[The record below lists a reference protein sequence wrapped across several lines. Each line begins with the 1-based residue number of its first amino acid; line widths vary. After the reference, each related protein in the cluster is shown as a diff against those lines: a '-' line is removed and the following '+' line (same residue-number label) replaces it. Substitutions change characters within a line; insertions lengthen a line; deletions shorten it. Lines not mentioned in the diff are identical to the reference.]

1 MGARPS
7 VRVRGAGRDAQG
19 RRCAHCARAGRRRS
33 SRVPAPH
40 PAPEP
45 LKRELGRIAL
55 ALLALNSMIGAG
67 IFGLPADAARL
78 TGLFSPVLFL
88 LCGLLMATLMLSF
101 AQAASYFQ
109 GTGGPILYAGTA
121 FGPFVGFQ
129 TGWLL
134 YAGRAT
140 AIAANA
146 NLFATYLGTY
156 VPAVN
161 DGLGRALVIVSL
173 GVLFAVV
180 NVTGV
185 KQGMGAILAISVAK
199 FVPLLVFVLV
209 GLTHVQPALF
219 ADTTVPSIGTIG
231 EAALVVF
238 YAFVGFE
245 GALVPAGE
253 SRDPRRDLPKAL
265 LVTALGGTILYVGI
279 QVVTVALTPDLA
291 RSTRP
296 LADAAAVFMGTGG
309 VAMLSFAA
317 MASILGNYAS
327 SVLAAPRMTYAL
339 AREGSLP
346 AAFGTVHARWQTPH
360 VSILAFIVLGVSLG
374 VSGTFTQLAVLS
386 ALTRLIGYTTSLAA
400 LPRLARRFGHEA
412 QAMHLPGGFTIPAA
426 GLAICTWLMV
436 QVRAEAVWKT
446 ALLVALGTL
455 LYVLARRSASP
466 ASR

>member
-1 MGARPS
+1 MSEVIG
-7 VRVRGAGRDAQG
+7 VT
-19 RRCAHCARAGRRRS
+19 S
-33 SRVPAPH
+33 SAASPTATS
-40 PAPEP
+40 PEP

-88 LCGLLMATLMLSF
+88 LCGALMATLMLSF

-109 GTGGPILYAGTA
+109 GTGGPLLYAGTA

-161 DGLGRALVIVSL
+161 DGVGRLAVIVGL
-173 GVLFAVV
+173 GTLFAWI

-185 KQGMGAILAISVAK
+185 KQGIGAILAISVLK
-199 FVPLLVFVLV
+199 FVPLAVFVLV
-209 GLTHVQPALF
+209 GLTHVRPAMF
-219 ADTTVPSIGTIG
+219 ADTTVPAFTTLG

-265 LVTALGGTILYVGI
+265 LVTALGGTLLYVGI
-279 QVVTVALTPDLA
+279 QIVSVALTPELA
-291 RSTRP
+291 TSTRP
-296 LADAAAVFMGTGG
+296 LVDAAQVFMGAAG
-309 VAMLSFAA
+309 VAMLAFAA
-317 MASILGNYAS
+317 MASVLGNYAS

-339 AREGSLP
+339 AREGTLP
-346 AAFGTVHARWQTPH
+346 AVFARVHPTWQTPH
-360 VSILAFIVLGVSLG
+360 VSILAFIVLGVTLG
-374 VSGTFTQLAVLS
+374 ATGTFTQLAVLS
-386 ALTRLIGYTTSLAA
+386 ALTRLIGYTSSLAA
-400 LPRLARRFGHEA
+400 LPRLAKRFGHEP
-412 QAMHLPGGFTIPAA
+412 QAMRLPGGFLIPAA
-426 GLAICTWLMV
+426 GLVICAWLMA
-436 QVRAEAVWKT
+436 QVRFEAVWKT
-446 ALLVALGTL
+446 AALMGVGTA
-455 LYVLARRSASP
+455 LYAGARWRRAS
-466 ASR
+466 

>member
-1 MGARPS
+1 VPTPLPS
-7 VRVRGAGRDAQG
+7 A
-19 RRCAHCARAGRRRS
+19 
-33 SRVPAPH
+33 
-40 PAPEP
+40 EP

-88 LCGLLMATLMLSF
+88 ICGLLMATLMLSF
-101 AQAASYFQ
+101 AQASSYFQ

-156 VPAVN
+156 IPAVN
-161 DGLGRALVIVSL
+161 DGAGRMLVIV
-173 GVLFAVV
+173 GIGGLFAAL

-199 FVPLLVFVLV
+199 FVPLAVFVLV
-209 GLTHVQPALF
+209 GLTYVRPVMF
-219 ADTTVPSIGTIG
+219 ADMTVPSFGTLG
-231 EAALVVF
+231 EAALIVF

-253 SRDPRRDLPKAL
+253 SKDPRRDLPKAL
-265 LVTALGGTILYVGI
+265 FVTALGGTLLYIGI
-279 QVVTVALTPDLA
+279 QIVSVALTPDLA
-291 RSTRP
+291 GSTRP
-296 LADAAAVFMGTGG
+296 LADAAAVFMGPAG

-346 AAFGTVHARWQTPH
+346 DAFARVHSRWQTPH
-360 VSILAFIVLGVSLG
+360 VSILGFIVLGVTLG

-400 LPRLARRFGHEA
+400 LPRLRARFGHEA
-412 QAMHLPGGFTIPAA
+412 QAMTLPGGFAIPAA
-426 GLAICTWLMV
+426 GLAICGWLML
-436 QVRAEAVWKT
+436 QVKFEAVWKT
-446 ALLVALGTL
+446 AVLVALGTA
-455 LYVLARRSASP
+455 LYLFARRSAARTSG
-466 ASR
+466 AS

>member
-1 MGARPS
+1 MPTPLPS
-7 VRVRGAGRDAQG
+7 A
-19 RRCAHCARAGRRRS
+19 
-33 SRVPAPH
+33 
-40 PAPEP
+40 EP

-88 LCGLLMATLMLSF
+88 ICGLLMATLMLSF

-109 GTGGPILYAGTA
+109 GTGGPILYAGAA

-156 VPAVN
+156 IPSVN
-161 DGLGRALVIVSL
+161 DGVGRLLVIV
-173 GVLFAVV
+173 GIGALFAAL

-199 FVPLLVFVLV
+199 FVPLAVFVLV
-209 GLTHVQPALF
+209 GLTYVRPVMF
-219 ADTTVPSIGTIG
+219 AEIAVPSFTTLG
-231 EAALVVF
+231 EAALLVF

-253 SRDPRRDLPKAL
+253 SKDPRRDLPKAL
-265 LVTALGGTILYVGI
+265 FVTALGGTLLYIGI
-279 QVVTVALTPDLA
+279 QIVSVALTPDLA
-291 RSTRP
+291 SSTRP
-296 LADAAAVFMGTGG
+296 LADAAAVFMGPAG

-346 AAFGTVHARWQTPH
+346 EAFARVHTKWKTPH
-360 VSILAFIVLGVSLG
+360 VSILGFLVLGVSLG

-386 ALTRLIGYTTSLAA
+386 AITRLIGYTTSLAA
-400 LPRLARRFGHEA
+400 LPRLRARFGHEP
-412 QAMHLPGGFTIPAA
+412 QAMALPGGFTIPAA
-426 GLAICTWLMV
+426 GLAICTWLML
-436 QVRAEAVWKT
+436 QVKFEAVWKT
-446 ALLVALGTL
+446 AVLMALGTA
-455 LYVLARRSASP
+455 LYLLARRGANASP
-466 ASR
+466 SH

>member
-1 MGARPS
+1 
-7 VRVRGAGRDAQG
+7 
-19 RRCAHCARAGRRRS
+19 
-33 SRVPAPH
+33 VPITT
-40 PAPEP
+40 PEP

-101 AQAASYFQ
+101 AQASSYFQ

-161 DGLGRALVIVSL
+161 DGAGRMLVIVGI
-173 GVLFAVV
+173 GVLFAAL

-199 FVPLLVFVLV
+199 FVPLVVFVLV
-209 GLTHVQPALF
+209 GLTYVKPVMF
-219 ADTTVPSIGTIG
+219 ADTVVPSFGTLG
-231 EAALVVF
+231 EAALIVF

-253 SRDPRRDLPKAL
+253 SKDPRRDLPKAL
-265 LVTALGGTILYVGI
+265 LVTALGGTLLYVGI
-279 QVVTVALTPDLA
+279 QIVSVALTPDLA
-291 RSTRP
+291 GSTRP
-296 LADAAAVFMGTGG
+296 LADAAAVFMGAAG
-309 VAMLSFAA
+309 VAMISFAA

-346 AAFGTVHARWQTPH
+346 PAFGAVHDTWKTPH
-360 VSILAFIVLGVSLG
+360 VSILAFLLLGVSLG

-400 LPRLARRFGHEA
+400 LPRLKARFGHEV
-412 QAMHLPGGFTIPAA
+412 QAMRLPGGFLVPAL
-426 GLAICTWLMV
+426 GLAICTWLML
-436 QVRAEAVWKT
+436 QVKFEAVWKT
-446 ALLVALGTL
+446 AALMALGTL
-455 LYVLARRSASP
+455 LYVIARRGAKGASP
-466 ASR
+466 TATP

>member
-1 MGARPS
+1 M
-7 VRVRGAGRDAQG
+7 
-19 RRCAHCARAGRRRS
+19 
-33 SRVPAPH
+33 SRVPTPLAST
-40 PAPEP
+40 EP

-88 LCGLLMATLMLSF
+88 ICGLLVATLMLSF
-101 AQAASYFQ
+101 AQASSYFQ
-109 GTGGPILYAGTA
+109 GTGGPILYAGAA

-134 YAGRAT
+134 YVGRAT

-156 VPAVN
+156 IPAVN
-161 DGLGRALVIVSL
+161 DGAGRWLVIVGL
-173 GVLFAVV
+173 GVLFAAI

-199 FVPLLVFVLV
+199 FVPLAVFVLV
-209 GLTHVQPALF
+209 GLTYVRPVMF
-219 ADTTVPSIGTIG
+219 AEMAVPSFTTFG
-231 EAALVVF
+231 EAALLVF

-245 GALVPAGE
+245 GALIPAGE
-253 SRDPRRDLPKAL
+253 SKDPRRDLPKAL
-265 LVTALGGTILYVGI
+265 FVTALGGTLLYIGI
-279 QVVTVALTPDLA
+279 QIVSVALTPDLA
-291 RSTRP
+291 GSTRP
-296 LADAAAVFMGTGG
+296 LADAAAVFMGPAG

-346 AAFGTVHARWQTPH
+346 EAFARVHSAWQTPH
-360 VSILAFIVLGVSLG
+360 VSILGFLVLGVSLG

-386 ALTRLIGYTTSLAA
+386 AITRLIGYTTSLAA
-400 LPRLARRFGHEA
+400 LPRLRTQFGHEP
-412 QAMHLPGGFTIPAA
+412 QAMSLPGGLAIPAA
-426 GLAICTWLMV
+426 GLAICTWLML
-436 QVRAEAVWKT
+436 QVKFEAVWKT
-446 ALLVALGTL
+446 ALLMALGTA
-455 LYVLARRSASP
+455 LYLLARRGGNATP
-466 ASR
+466 VARP

>member
-1 MGARPS
+1 
-7 VRVRGAGRDAQG
+7 
-19 RRCAHCARAGRRRS
+19 
-33 SRVPAPH
+33 VPITT
-40 PAPEP
+40 PEP

-101 AQAASYFQ
+101 AQASSYFQ

-121 FGPFVGFQ
+121 FGSFVGFQ

-161 DGLGRALVIVSL
+161 DGAGRMLVIVGI
-173 GVLFAVV
+173 GVLFAAL

-199 FVPLLVFVLV
+199 FVPLVVFVLV
-209 GLTHVQPALF
+209 GLTYVKPVMF
-219 ADTTVPSIGTIG
+219 ADTVVPSFGTLG
-231 EAALVVF
+231 EAALIVF

-253 SRDPRRDLPKAL
+253 SKDPRRDLPKAL
-265 LVTALGGTILYVGI
+265 LVTALGGTLLYVGI
-279 QVVTVALTPDLA
+279 QIVSVALTPDLA
-291 RSTRP
+291 GSTRP
-296 LADAAAVFMGTGG
+296 LADAAAVFMGAAG
-309 VAMLSFAA
+309 VAMISFAA

-346 AAFGTVHARWQTPH
+346 PAFGAVHDTWKTPH
-360 VSILAFIVLGVSLG
+360 VSILAFLLLGVSLG

-400 LPRLARRFGHEA
+400 LPRLKARFGHEV
-412 QAMHLPGGFTIPAA
+412 QAMRLPGGFLVPAL
-426 GLAICTWLMV
+426 GLAICTWLML
-436 QVRAEAVWKT
+436 QVKFEAVWKT
-446 ALLVALGTL
+446 AALMALGTL
-455 LYVLARRSASP
+455 LYVIARRGAKGASP
-466 ASR
+466 TATP

>member
-1 MGARPS
+1 MPTPLPS
-7 VRVRGAGRDAQG
+7 A
-19 RRCAHCARAGRRRS
+19 
-33 SRVPAPH
+33 
-40 PAPEP
+40 EP

-88 LCGLLMATLMLSF
+88 MCGLLIATLMLSF
-101 AQAASYFQ
+101 AQASSYFQ
-109 GTGGPILYAGTA
+109 GTGGPILYAGAA

-156 VPAVN
+156 IPAVN
-161 DGLGRALVIVSL
+161 DGAGRMLVIV
-173 GVLFAVV
+173 GIGALFAAL

-199 FVPLLVFVLV
+199 FVPLAVFVLV
-209 GLTHVQPALF
+209 GLTYVRPVMFTEMA
-219 ADTTVPSIGTIG
+219 VPSFATLG
-231 EAALVVF
+231 EAALIVF

-253 SRDPRRDLPKAL
+253 SKDPRRDLPKAL
-265 LVTALGGTILYVGI
+265 FVTALGGTLLYIGI
-279 QVVTVALTPDLA
+279 QIVSVALTPDLA
-291 RSTRP
+291 GSTRP
-296 LADAAAVFMGTGG
+296 LADAAAVFMGPAG

-339 AREGSLP
+339 ARDGSLP
-346 AAFGTVHARWQTPH
+346 EAFARVHTRWQTPH
-360 VSILAFIVLGVSLG
+360 VSILGFLVLGVSLG

-386 ALTRLIGYTTSLAA
+386 AITRLIGYTTSLAA
-400 LPRLARRFGHEA
+400 LPRLRARFGHEP
-412 QAMHLPGGFTIPAA
+412 QAMSLPGGFAIPAA
-426 GLAICTWLMV
+426 GLAICTWLML
-436 QVRAEAVWKT
+436 QVKFEAVWKT
-446 ALLVALGTL
+446 ALLMALGTV
-455 LYVLARRSASP
+455 LYLLARRGAKGHP
-466 ASR
+466 PG

>member
-1 MGARPS
+1 MGP
-7 VRVRGAGRDAQG
+7 VP
-19 RRCAHCARAGRRRS
+19 HCAVCGRAPSCRVS
-33 SRVPAPH
+33 STPPAAERLPR
-40 PAPEP
+40 A
-45 LKRELGRIAL
+45 LGRVAL

-88 LCGLLMATLMLSF
+88 LCGALMATLMLSF

-109 GTGGPILYAGTA
+109 GTGGPLLYAGTA

-156 VPAVN
+156 VPAVS
-161 DGLGRALVIVSL
+161 DGAGRLVVIVGL
-173 GVLFAVV
+173 GVLFAAL

-209 GLTHVQPALF
+209 GLTQVRPAMF
-219 ADTTVPSIGTIG
+219 AGTVVPSVSTLG
-231 EAALVVF
+231 EAALLVF

-253 SRDPRRDLPKAL
+253 SKDPRRDLPQAL
-265 LVTALGGTILYVGI
+265 LVTALGGTLLYVGI
-279 QVVTVALTPDLA
+279 QIVSVALTPDLA
-291 RSTRP
+291 GSTRP
-296 LADAAAVFMGTGG
+296 LADAAAVFLGAGG
-309 VAMLSFAA
+309 VALVSFAA
-317 MASILGNYAS
+317 MASIVGNYAS

-339 AREGSLP
+339 AREGTLP
-346 AAFGTVHARWQTPH
+346 AAFAAVHPRWRTPH
-360 VSILAFIVLGVSLG
+360 VSIVVFIVLGVLLG
-374 VSGTFTQLAVLS
+374 ASGTFTQLAVLS
-386 ALTRLIGYTTSLAA
+386 AITRLIGYSTSLAA
-400 LPRLARRFGHEA
+400 LPRLRARFGHEPTA
-412 QAMHLPGGFTIPAA
+412 LSLPGGWLIPGA
-426 GLAICTWLMV
+426 GLAICAWLMA
-436 QVRAEAVWKT
+436 QVSLEAVWKT
-446 ALLVALGTL
+446 AALMAVGTG
-455 LYVLARRSASP
+455 LYLGARGARRSGSE
-466 ASR
+466 

>member
-1 MGARPS
+1 
-7 VRVRGAGRDAQG
+7 
-19 RRCAHCARAGRRRS
+19 
-33 SRVPAPH
+33 VPTPL
-40 PAPEP
+40 PPVEP

-88 LCGLLMATLMLSF
+88 ICGLLVATLMLSF
-101 AQAASYFQ
+101 AQASSYFQ

-161 DGLGRALVIVSL
+161 DGAGRMLVIVGI
-173 GVLFAVV
+173 GVLFAAL

-199 FVPLLVFVLV
+199 FVPLAIFVLV
-209 GLTHVQPALF
+209 GLHYVRPMMFTEL
-219 ADTTVPSIGTIG
+219 TVPPFATLG
-231 EAALVVF
+231 EAALLVF

-253 SRDPRRDLPKAL
+253 SKDPRRDLPKAL
-265 LVTALGGTILYVGI
+265 FVTALGGTLLYIGI
-279 QVVTVALTPDLA
+279 QIVSVALTPNLA
-291 RSTRP
+291 ASTRP
-296 LADAAAVFMGTGG
+296 LADAAAVFMGPAG

-346 AAFGTVHARWQTPH
+346 EAFARVHATWQTPH
-360 VSILAFIVLGVSLG
+360 VSIIGFLVLGVALG

-386 ALTRLIGYTTSLAA
+386 AITRLLGYTTSLAA
-400 LPRLARRFGHEA
+400 LPRLRARFGHEA
-412 QAMHLPGGFTIPAA
+412 QAMSLPGGLAIPAA
-426 GLAICTWLMV
+426 GLAICTWLML
-436 QVRAEAVWKT
+436 QVKYEAIWKT
-446 ALLVALGTL
+446 ALLMSLGSV
-455 LYVLARRSASP
+455 LYLLARRGGHP
-466 ASR
+466 RPG

>member
-1 MGARPS
+1 MPIPLPTA
-7 VRVRGAGRDAQG
+7 
-19 RRCAHCARAGRRRS
+19 
-33 SRVPAPH
+33 
-40 PAPEP
+40 EP

-101 AQAASYFQ
+101 AQASSYFQ

-156 VPAVN
+156 IPAVN
-161 DGLGRALVIVSL
+161 DGAGRMLVIV
-173 GVLFAVV
+173 GIGALFAAL

-199 FVPLLVFVLV
+199 FVPLAVFVLV
-209 GLTHVQPALF
+209 GLTYVRPVMF
-219 ADTTVPSIGTIG
+219 AEMTVPSFGTLG
-231 EAALVVF
+231 EAALIVF

-253 SRDPRRDLPKAL
+253 SKDPRRDLPKAL
-265 LVTALGGTILYVGI
+265 FVTALGGTLLYIGI
-279 QVVTVALTPDLA
+279 QIVSVALTPDLA
-291 RSTRP
+291 GSTRP
-296 LADAAAVFMGTGG
+296 LADAAAVFMGPAG

-346 AAFGTVHARWQTPH
+346 DAFARVHSRWQTPH
-360 VSILAFIVLGVSLG
+360 VSILGFIVLGVTLG

-386 ALTRLIGYTTSLAA
+386 AITRLIGYTTSLAA
-400 LPRLARRFGHEA
+400 LPRLRARFGHEA
-412 QAMHLPGGFTIPAA
+412 QAMSLPGGFAIPAA
-426 GLAICTWLMV
+426 GLAICGWLML
-436 QVRAEAVWKT
+436 QVKFEAVWKT
-446 ALLVALGTL
+446 AVLVALGTA
-455 LYVLARRSASP
+455 LYLFARRGAKVSGTH
-466 ASR
+466 

>member
-1 MGARPS
+1 VHAPL
-7 VRVRGAGRDAQG
+7 
-19 RRCAHCARAGRRRS
+19 
-33 SRVPAPH
+33 PAT
-40 PAPEP
+40 APEP
-45 LKRELGRIAL
+45 LRRELGRIAL

-88 LCGLLMATLMLSF
+88 LCGALMATLMLSF

-156 VPAVN
+156 VPVVN
-161 DGLGRALVIVSL
+161 DGLGRLAVIVGL
-173 GVLFAVV
+173 GALFAWV

-185 KQGMGAILAISVAK
+185 RQGMGAILAISVAK
-199 FVPLLVFVLV
+199 FVPLAVFVLV
-209 GLTHVQPALF
+209 GLTHVRPAMF
-219 ADTTVPSIGTIG
+219 AEAAVPSFATLG
-231 EAALVVF
+231 EAALIVF

-265 LVTALGGTILYVGI
+265 LVTALGGTLLYVGI
-279 QVVTVALTPDLA
+279 QVVSVALAPGLA
-291 RSTRP
+291 TSSRP
-296 LADAAAVFMGTGG
+296 LADAAAVFMGAAG
-309 VAMLSFAA
+309 VAMVSFAA
-317 MASILGNYAS
+317 MASVLGNYAS

-346 AAFGTVHARWQTPH
+346 AVFARVHARWQTPH
-360 VSILAFIVLGVSLG
+360 ASILAFIALGVTLG
-374 VSGTFTQLAVLS
+374 ASGTFTQLAVLS
-386 ALTRLIGYTTSLAA
+386 ALTRLIGYTSSLAA
-400 LPRLARRFGHEA
+400 LPRLRARFGHEP
-412 QAMHLPGGFTIPAA
+412 QAMQLPGGFLVPAA
-426 GLAICTWLMV
+426 GLAICTWLML
-436 QVRAEAVWKT
+436 QVKFEAVWKT
-446 ALLVALGTL
+446 AALMALGTV
-455 LYVLARRSASP
+455 LYAVARRNTSA
-466 ASR
+466 R

>member
-1 MGARPS
+1 MPTTTA
-7 VRVRGAGRDAQG
+7 
-19 RRCAHCARAGRRRS
+19 
-33 SRVPAPH
+33 
-40 PAPEP
+40 EP

-101 AQAASYFQ
+101 AQASSYFQ

-161 DGLGRALVIVSL
+161 DGAGRMLVIVGI
-173 GVLFAVV
+173 GVLFAAL

-199 FVPLLVFVLV
+199 FVPLVVFVLV
-209 GLTHVQPALF
+209 GLTYVKPVMF
-219 ADTTVPSIGTIG
+219 ADTVVPSFGTLG
-231 EAALVVF
+231 EAALIVF

-253 SRDPRRDLPKAL
+253 SKDPRRDLPKAL
-265 LVTALGGTILYVGI
+265 LVTALGGTLLYVGI
-279 QVVTVALTPDLA
+279 QIVSVALTPDLA
-291 RSTRP
+291 GSTRP
-296 LADAAAVFMGTGG
+296 LADAAAVFMGAAG
-309 VAMLSFAA
+309 VAMISFAA

-346 AAFGTVHARWQTPH
+346 PAFGAVHETWKTPH
-360 VSILAFIVLGVSLG
+360 VSILAFLVLGVSLG

-400 LPRLARRFGHEA
+400 LPRLKRRFGHEA
-412 QAMHLPGGFTIPAA
+412 QAMRLPGGFLVPAL
-426 GLAICTWLMV
+426 GLAICTWLML
-436 QVRAEAVWKT
+436 QVKFEAVWKT
-446 ALLVALGTL
+446 AALMALGTL
-455 LYVLARRSASP
+455 LYVIARRGAKGVTP
-466 ASR
+466 TTTP

>member
-1 MGARPS
+1 VPTPLPS
-7 VRVRGAGRDAQG
+7 A
-19 RRCAHCARAGRRRS
+19 
-33 SRVPAPH
+33 
-40 PAPEP
+40 EP

-88 LCGLLMATLMLSF
+88 ICGLLMATLMLSF
-101 AQAASYFQ
+101 AQASSYFQ

-156 VPAVN
+156 IPAVN
-161 DGLGRALVIVSL
+161 DGAGRMLVIV
-173 GVLFAVV
+173 GIGGLFAAL

-199 FVPLLVFVLV
+199 FVPLAVFVLV
-209 GLTHVQPALF
+209 GLTYVRPVMF
-219 ADTTVPSIGTIG
+219 ADMTVPSFGTLG
-231 EAALVVF
+231 EAALIVF

-253 SRDPRRDLPKAL
+253 SKDPRRDLPKAL
-265 LVTALGGTILYVGI
+265 FVTALGGTLLYIGI
-279 QVVTVALTPDLA
+279 QIVSVALTPDLA
-291 RSTRP
+291 GSTRP
-296 LADAAAVFMGTGG
+296 LADAAAVFMGPAG

-346 AAFGTVHARWQTPH
+346 DAFARVHSRRQTPH
-360 VSILAFIVLGVSLG
+360 VSILGFLVLGVTLG

-400 LPRLARRFGHEA
+400 LPRLRARFGHEA
-412 QAMHLPGGFTIPAA
+412 QAMTLPGGFAIPAA
-426 GLAICTWLMV
+426 GLAICGWLML
-436 QVRAEAVWKT
+436 QVKFEAVWKT
-446 ALLVALGTL
+446 AVLVALGTA
-455 LYVLARRSASP
+455 LYLFARRSAARTSG
-466 ASR
+466 AS

>member
-1 MGARPS
+1 MP
-7 VRVRGAGRDAQG
+7 
-19 RRCAHCARAGRRRS
+19 
-33 SRVPAPH
+33 VPTTTA
-40 PAPEP
+40 EP

-101 AQAASYFQ
+101 AQASSYFQ

-156 VPAVN
+156 IPAVN
-161 DGLGRALVIVSL
+161 DGAGRMLVIVGIGL
-173 GVLFAVV
+173 LFAAL

-199 FVPLLVFVLV
+199 FVPLVVFVLV
-209 GLTHVQPALF
+209 GLTYVKPVMF
-219 ADTTVPSIGTIG
+219 ADTVVPSFGTLG
-231 EAALVVF
+231 EAALIVF

-253 SRDPRRDLPKAL
+253 SKDPRRDLPKAL
-265 LVTALGGTILYVGI
+265 LVTALGGTLLYVGI
-279 QVVTVALTPDLA
+279 QIVSVALTPDLA
-291 RSTRP
+291 GSTRP
-296 LADAAAVFMGTGG
+296 LADAAAVFMGAAG
-309 VAMLSFAA
+309 VAMVSFAA

-346 AAFGTVHARWQTPH
+346 PAFGAVHATWKTPH
-360 VSILAFIVLGVSLG
+360 VSILAFLVLGVSLG

-400 LPRLARRFGHEA
+400 LPRLKARFGHEA
-412 QAMHLPGGFTIPAA
+412 QAMRLPGGFLVPAL
-426 GLAICTWLMV
+426 GLAICTWLML
-436 QVRAEAVWKT
+436 QVKFEAVWKT
-446 ALLVALGTL
+446 AALMALGTL
-455 LYVLARRSASP
+455 LYVIARRSAAP